1 MNISSQYLTD
11 YHKKVLKK
19 EAKYEEKIKKRI
31 FSQLDIKET
40 KKLKSVMSQF
50 FCTTTLQIE
59 LLDYMEE
66 LGLIKGYPFLK
77 EVRQIFIDL
86 NNDLYR
92 LAIKSEEADLMR
104 QEWEKKVE
112 NIIKSMPKLNGKQID
127 LLEEFIK
134 NLKNK
139 K

>member
-1 MNISSQYLTD
+1 MR
-11 YHKKVLKK
+11 K
-19 EAKYEEKIKKRI
+19 
-31 FSQLDIKET
+31 
-40 KKLKSVMSQF
+40 
-50 FCTTTLQIE
+50 
-59 LLDYMEE
+59 
-66 LGLIKGYPFLK
+66 
-77 EVRQIFIDL
+77 IFIDL

-112 NIIKSMPKLNGKQID
+112 NIIKSMPELNGKQID
-127 LLEEFIK
+127 LLEEFIE